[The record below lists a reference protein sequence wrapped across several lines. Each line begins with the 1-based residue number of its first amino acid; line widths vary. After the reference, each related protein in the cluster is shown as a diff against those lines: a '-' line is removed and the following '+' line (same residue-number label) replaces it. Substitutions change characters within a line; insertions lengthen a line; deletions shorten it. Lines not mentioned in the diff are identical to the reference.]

1 MLPAISEDTHMYA
14 ATHVPIGRPAVATL
28 FAAPFALLLGCSG
41 GDNTKSAV
49 AVAEAS
55 PVEAPVP
62 PGGPTTPVE
71 SVGST
76 VPPEAAFET
85 PLAAYNA
92 GEYHIA
98 AGMYRVEVG
107 ARPDEAYSHYMLG
120 LASWKSGDFDG
131 AITAFNRSLE
141 LDSGFAKGYFNKARV
156 LLDLDRAP
164 EALEMIEKGRALDS
178 TSADGWRLAARA
190 QAASGDMEGAMATY
204 RALLVRDDSDVWGLN
219 NYGVLLLDRGAF
231 EEALGPLAR
240 LVQVRPTSPL
250 FQNNFGM
257 ALERSGYTVAALRHY
272 EEGVRHD
279 STFAK
284 AVKNAERLKALGL
297 DTTAVEEVSA
307 RELAEHFRQKVK
319 SWKTGS
325 TQ

>member
-1 MLPAISEDTHMYA
+1 MIPALSEDTHMYA
-14 ATHVPIGRPAVATL
+14 ATHDSTGRPAVAL
-28 FAAPFALLLGCSG
+28 FVAAPLALLLACSG
-41 GDNTKSAV
+41 GDNTRSTV

-55 PVEAPVP
+55 PVGAPVAP
-62 PGGPTTPVE
+62 DTPTTSVE
-71 SVGST
+71 PVGST
-76 VPPEAAFET
+76 VPPEAAFDT

-98 AGMYRVEVG
+98 AGMYRTELG
-107 ARPDEAYSHYMLG
+107 TRPGDARGHYMLG

-131 AITAFNRSLE
+131 AIKALNRSLE

-164 EALEMIEKGRALDS
+164 EALEMIEKGRTLDS
-178 TSADGWRLAARA
+178 TSADGWRLTARA
-190 QAASGDMEGAMATY
+190 QAASGDVEGALATY
-204 RALLVRDDSDVWGLN
+204 RELLVRDDSDVWALN
-219 NYGVLLLDRGAF
+219 NYGVLLLDRGEF
-231 EEALGPLAR
+231 EAALGPLAR
-240 LVQVRPTSPL
+240 VVQVRPTSPL

-257 ALERSGYTVAALRHY
+257 ALERSGYKLTALRHY

-284 AVKNAERLKALGL
+284 AVRNAERLKALGL
-297 DTTAVEEVSA
+297 DTTAVEDVSE
-307 RELAEHFRQKVK
+307 RDLAEHFRQKVK
-319 SWKTGS
+319 AWKAGS